1 MKRRLLIATTMSL
14 SLVLGVGGTA
24 LAHDTNPKNDKGSLV
39 GNCLSSAAQEG
50 VLGQVASTAAKAG
63 QAGTLVST
71 LTKAP
76 HGPCTL

>member
-1 MKRRLLIATTMSL
+1 MKKRLLIATTMSL

-39 GNCLSSAAQEG
+39 GNCFSSAAQEG
-50 VLGQVASTAAKAG
+50 IMGQLASSAAKAG
-63 QAGTLVST
+63 QAGTIVSP
-71 LTKAP
+71 LAKAP